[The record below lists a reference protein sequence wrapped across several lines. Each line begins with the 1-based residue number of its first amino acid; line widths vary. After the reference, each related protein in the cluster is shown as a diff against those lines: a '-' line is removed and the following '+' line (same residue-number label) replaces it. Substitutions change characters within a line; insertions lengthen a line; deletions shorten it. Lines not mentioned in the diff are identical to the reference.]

1 MRSILGLIA
10 GILVAVAAMLVI
22 SQIGAMFFPVTSL
35 DADAR
40 DPEQFSAAFRGAP
53 IGTKLSLILAFLGAS
68 WAGGVVA
75 RLVSR
80 QGWTVW
86 AIAGLM
92 LLLALAILNIIALP
106 VWMQFALFVAPL
118 LGGVLARH
126 LPAER
131 ERVTVREEAADAPL

>member
-1 MRSILGLIA
+1 MRTIAGLIA
-10 GILVAVAAMLVI
+10 GIVVAALAMLLI
-22 SQIGAMFFPVTSL
+22 SQIGAMLFPVTSL

-75 RLVSR
+75 RIVSR

-86 AIAGLM
+86 AVTGLM
-92 LLLALAILNIIALP
+92 LLLALTILNIIALP

-126 LPAER
+126 VPAER
-131 ERVTVREEAADAPL
+131 ERIVRGEAADAPL